1 MRIRDKL
8 LSGFFLMSMVA
19 VAIGGVSYYRLKEV
33 VGPLQTDIPQSIE
46 AMRELDHLDRQ
57 VQLMRY
63 DAEVLFNCTQNYVSS
78 QNIWWKERYYA
89 FKAQLDAVLAD
100 VVSRN
105 TGESAVIFKQIQ
117 AAYDLMANVQQEV
130 IKTVDNKEDIE
141 AEEILKDRSYWEN
154 KGRFENLIDTYFSQ
168 RGSQYEQAFE
178 SSVVLIR
185 ITAQKGGLILRNSLA
200 LILLWLVVVIIISL
214 LTGMIITDTIAG
226 PIEQLTQFT
235 KGIGQGDFSRQIK
248 IDSKDEVGALSGAFN
263 KMLKDLEEYREK
275 LVRNEKLAAMGKLA
289 GIIGHEI
296 RNPLTGIANSVYFLK
311 MKLGK
316 NADEKILKHLNIM
329 ESEVANAETVI
340 EDTLDFAREKEPVLE
355 KTGITGVL
363 EKALGRKIIPENI
376 RLICDIPAN
385 LPPVNVDVSQM
396 MRVFYNLIWNAIQAM
411 ADGGELNIKVSVDR
425 NDDGG
430 NFIAVAFIDSGPGIS
445 TENLK
450 KIFEPLFTTKAK
462 GTGLGLSVCQ
472 DIVKA
477 HQGTLEVQSQVAQ
490 GTTFTGRLP
499 AAISM
504 KG

>member
-8 LSGFFLMSMVA
+8 LSGFFLMSLVA
-19 VAIGGVSYYRLKEV
+19 VAIGGISYCRLKEV
-33 VGPLQTDIPQSIE
+33 VGPLQNDIPQSIE
-46 AMRELDHLDRQ
+46 SMRELDHLDRQ

-63 DAEVLFNCTQNYVSS
+63 DAEVLFNCAQNYVSS
-78 QNIWWKERYYA
+78 QNVWWKERYYA
-89 FKAQLDAVLAD
+89 FKAQLDTVLAD

-105 TGESAVIFKQIQ
+105 VGESAATFKQIQ
-117 AAYDLMANVQQEV
+117 AEYEQMADLQAEV

-141 AEEILKDRSYWEN
+141 AEEILKDRNYWEN
-154 KGRFENLIDTYFSQ
+154 KGRFENLIDAYFSQ

-178 SSVVLIR
+178 SSVVLIK
-185 ITAQKGGLILRNSLA
+185 ITAQKGDLILKNSLM
-200 LILLWLVVVIIISL
+200 LILLWLVVIIIVSL
-214 LTGMIITDTIAG
+214 LIGMIITDTIAG

-235 KGIGQGDFSRQIK
+235 KKIGQGDFSKQVRIE
-248 IDSKDEVGALSGAFN
+248 SKDEVGALAGAFN
-263 KMLKDLEEYREK
+263 KMLKDLGEYREK

-316 NADEKILKHLNIM
+316 NADEKVLKHLNIM

-340 EDTLDFAREKEPVLE
+340 EDTLDFAREKDPVLE
-355 KTGITGVL
+355 ETGIAIVL
-363 EKALGRKIIPENI
+363 EKALGRKAIPENI
-376 RLICDIPAN
+376 RLTRDIPAD
-385 LPPVNVDVSQM
+385 LPPVNVDAPQM

-411 ADGGELNIKVSVDR
+411 ADGGELNIKVSVDQR
-425 NDDGG
+425 ADEGDV
-430 NFIAVAFIDSGPGIS
+430 IAVAFIDSGSGIS
-445 TENLK
+445 PENLK

-477 HQGTLEVQSQVAQ
+477 HRGTLEVQSQAPH
-490 GTTFTGRLP
+490 GTTFTVRLP
-499 AAISM
+499 AALNT
-504 KG
+504 GG